1 MLLGIETERGL
12 GGYPV
17 NQAKDLELIHKI
29 RTFSDMASKDELV
42 LKYLP
47 MVRHIVKSYHP
58 SQVDFDD
65 FSQEGAI
72 GLLKAI
78 EEYNPQRFQ
87 VKFSTFAYIC
97 IARRVSN
104 IFRRNRNKMVPAN
117 GNIWSLFQNADEYNN
132 RKLIDFLPSQTD
144 EPFNFI
150 EKKWISEKL
159 DSILK
164 IYLSPIEY
172 QVMKG
177 IIAGDNQGEIQIS
190 LALAPKVVDNARTRA
205 RGKLRKIIETYGSLL
220 NPDLPQKVRKRKDLA
235 INLEVG

>member
-1 MLLGIETERGL
+1 MSQE
-12 GGYPV
+12 
-17 NQAKDLELIHKI
+17 KDLELIHKI
-29 RTFSDMASKDELV
+29 RTNCDMASKDELV

-58 SQVDFDD
+58 SQSDFED

-78 EEYNPQRFQ
+78 EEYNPERFQ
-87 VKFSTFAYIC
+87 VKFSTFAYLC
-97 IARRVSN
+97 ITRRVSN
-104 IFRRNRNKMVPAN
+104 IFRKNRKKLFPPS
-117 GNIWSLFQNADEYNN
+117 GNILSLFQNTDENYN
-132 RKLIDFLPSQTD
+132 RKPIDSLASQID

-150 EKKWISEKL
+150 EKEWINQKL

-164 IYLSPIEY
+164 LYLSPIEY

-177 IIAGDNQGEIQIS
+177 ILAGENQGEIQVS
-190 LALAPKVVDNARTRA
+190 LALSPKVIDNARTRA
-205 RGKLRKIIETYGSLL
+205 RGKLRKIIEMYGSLL
-220 NPDLPQKVRKRKDLA
+220 NPELPQKVRKRKDLA

>member
-1 MLLGIETERGL
+1 M
-12 GGYPV
+12 
-17 NQAKDLELIHKI
+17 NQQKDLELIKKI
-29 RTFSDMASKDELV
+29 RSKYDMAAKDELV

-47 MVRHIVKSYHP
+47 MVRHIVKCFHP
-58 SQVDFDD
+58 SQADFDD

-78 EEYNPQRFQ
+78 DEYNPERFQ

-97 IARRVSN
+97 IMRKVSN
-104 IFRRNRNKMVPAN
+104 TFRRSRNKTIPST
-117 GNIWSLFQNADEYNN
+117 GNMLSLFRNMDEANN
-132 RKLIDFLPSQTD
+132 RMLIDLLAGQTD

-150 EKKWISEKL
+150 EKEWINQKL
-159 DSILK
+159 DSVLK

-190 LALAPKVVDNARTRA
+190 LALSAKVIDNARTRA
-205 RGKLRKIIETYGSLL
+205 RGKLRKIIEAYGSLL
-220 NPDLPQKVRKRKDLA
+220 NPNIPQKVRKRKDLA

>member
-1 MLLGIETERGL
+1 M
-12 GGYPV
+12 
-17 NQAKDLELIHKI
+17 NQRKDLELIHKI
-29 RTFSDMASKDELV
+29 RANCDMASKDELV

-47 MVRHIVKSYHP
+47 MVRHIVKTRHP
-58 SQVDFDD
+58 SQADFDD
-65 FSQEGAI
+65 LYQEGAI

-78 EEYNPQRFQ
+78 EKYNPQRFQ

-104 IFRRNRNKMVPAN
+104 IFRRNRNKMIPAN
-117 GNIWSLFQNADEYNN
+117 GNVLSFFQSGDNCSS
-132 RKLIDFLPSQTD
+132 RKLIDFLASRLD

-150 EKKWISEKL
+150 EREWINQKL

-164 IYLSPIEY
+164 LYLSPIEY

-177 IIAGDNQGEIQIS
+177 VIAGDNHGEIQIS
-190 LALAPKVVDNARTRA
+190 LALSSKVIDNARTRA
-205 RGKLRKIIETYGSLL
+205 RSKLRRIIERYGSLL
-220 NPDLPQKVRKRKDLA
+220 NPDLPQNVRKRKDLS

>member
-1 MLLGIETERGL
+1 M
-12 GGYPV
+12 
-17 NQAKDLELIHKI
+17 NQEKDLELIRKI
-29 RTFSDMASKDELV
+29 RTNCDMASRDELV

-58 SQVDFDD
+58 SRSDFDD

-78 EEYNPQRFQ
+78 EEYNPERFQ
-87 VKFSTFAYIC
+87 VKFSTFAYLC
-97 IARRVSN
+97 ITRRVSN
-104 IFRRNRNKMVPAN
+104 IFRRNRNKMIPSN
-117 GNIWSLFQNADEYNN
+117 GNILSLFQNADENNN
-132 RKLIDFLPSQTD
+132 RKLIDYLSSQAD
-144 EPFNFI
+144 EPFNSI
-150 EKKWISEKL
+150 EKEWINQKL

-177 IIAGDNQGEIQIS
+177 IIAGDNQGEIQVS
-190 LALAPKVVDNARTRA
+190 LALSPKMIDNARTRA
-205 RGKLRKIIETYGSLL
+205 RGKLRKIIEVYGSLL

>member
-1 MLLGIETERGL
+1 M
-12 GGYPV
+12 
-17 NQAKDLELIHKI
+17 NQKKDLELIHKI
-29 RTFSDMASKDELV
+29 RINCDMVSKDELV

-47 MVRHIVKSYHP
+47 MVRHIVKGYHP
-58 SQVDFDD
+58 SPADFDD

-97 IARRVSN
+97 ITRRVSN
-104 IFRRNRNKMVPAN
+104 IFRRNRNKITPAN
-117 GNIWSLFQNADEYNN
+117 GNVLSLFQNTDESNN
-132 RKLIDFLPSQTD
+132 RMLIDFLAGYYD
-144 EPFNFI
+144 EPFNYI
-150 EKKWISEKL
+150 EQEWINQKL

-164 IYLSPIEY
+164 IYLSPVEY

-190 LALAPKVVDNARTRA
+190 LALSPKVIDNARTRA
-205 RGKLRKIIETYGSLL
+205 RGKLRKIIEAYGSLL
-220 NPDLPQKVRKRKDLA
+220 NPALPQKVRKRKDLA
-235 INLEVG
+235 IKLEVG

>member
-1 MLLGIETERGL
+1 MSQE
-12 GGYPV
+12 
-17 NQAKDLELIHKI
+17 KDLELISKI
-29 RTFSDMASKDELV
+29 RTNCDMASRDELV

-58 SQVDFDD
+58 SQSDFED

-78 EEYNPQRFQ
+78 EEYNPERFQ
-87 VKFSTFAYIC
+87 VKFSTFAYLC
-97 IARRVSN
+97 ITRRVSN
-104 IFRRNRNKMVPAN
+104 ICRKNRKKMIPPS
-117 GNIWSLFQNADEYNN
+117 GNIVSLFQNTDENNN
-132 RKLIDFLPSQTD
+132 RKPIDLLASQVD

-150 EKKWISEKL
+150 EKEWINQKL
-159 DSILK
+159 DSVLK

-177 IIAGDNQGEIQIS
+177 IIAGENQGEIQVS
-190 LALAPKVVDNARTRA
+190 LALSPKVIDNARTRA
-205 RGKLRKIIETYGSLL
+205 RGKLRKIIEMYGSLL

>member
-1 MLLGIETERGL
+1 MSRL
-12 GGYPV
+12 
-17 NQAKDLELIHKI
+17 NQEKDLELIHKI
-29 RTFSDMASKDELV
+29 RSECDIAAKDELV

-58 SQVDFDD
+58 SWADFDD

-78 EEYNPQRFQ
+78 QEYNSERFP

-97 IARRVSN
+97 IMRRVSN
-104 IFRRNRNKMVPAN
+104 IYRRNRNKMSPTT
-117 GNIWSLFQNADEYNN
+117 GNALSLFQNTDDHNS
-132 RKLIDFLPSQTD
+132 RKLIDFLVSPTD

-150 EKKWISEKL
+150 EKQWVAQKL
-159 DSILK
+159 DSVLQ

-177 IIAGDNQGEIQIS
+177 IIAGDNQGEIQLS
-190 LALAPKVVDNARTRA
+190 LALSAKVIDNARTRA

-220 NPDLPQKVRKRKDLA
+220 NPNLPQKVRKRKDLA
-235 INLEVG
+235 ITLEVG